1 MFKGYHSIFNLSK
14 VFIFIFLFLR
24 CQPLKID
31 LLCDMDSKTFQAIL
45 ALKIIGKDESSFCG
59 YKPVTN
65 TSASVTNTPPPSNP
79 TTPVIPTSP
88 TTPPPTVNSFTIG
101 GTITGLSGSLILAN
115 NSTDTITV
123 TQNGAFTFTRQ
134 LANNASYA
142 ATIITNPVNQGCS
155 IGNASGVVQN
165 SNVTNINITCAGNS
179 KTLTAI
185 NIPSLSITGTLNG
198 LGVTMIAPPTTTNLT
213 GLIPTFTHTGAYVTV
228 NSTTITSGISTVD
241 FTNPVAFTVV
251 AADGST
257 QIYTVAIYAPRAIN
271 GIGLWLRADSMAL
284 ANGASVNPWNDS
296 SGNGNNFP
304 GSGGATF
311 QNAVINGLPVVR
323 VAGFGFGQGSGTPT
337 GLYVDDS
344 GSFFSV
350 SKLNGAPGAA
360 VSILTMGGCPN
371 GGRGFLFQGT
381 TGKLSVTR
389 YCNADNLYF
398 NTSPGFTNFRIH
410 SVLQNGTSL
419 VNGYLDGSLDA
430 TNNTITA
437 PGQGYNN
444 FGSGNY
450 VYYIANSS
458 GSTDF
463 GNIDIAEILFY
474 NIFLNA
480 TDIKKVHCYLSIKYA
495 LPLNGV
501 SCP

>member
-1 MFKGYHSIFNLSK
+1 MFKNFWKYY
-14 VFIFIFLFLR
+14 IFLFFLFG
-24 CQPLKID
+24 CEKLNIN
-31 LLCDMDSKTFQAIL
+31 LLCDTDSKTFQAIL
-45 ALKIIGKDESSFCG
+45 AYKAATKDENSFCG
-59 YKPVTN
+59 YNPKANSTN
-65 TSASVTNTPPPSNP
+65 ANN
-79 TTPVIPTSP
+79 
-88 TTPPPTVNSFTIG
+88 NLAAGSFQIG
-101 GTITGLSGSLILAN
+101 GSITGLLGSVTIAN
-115 NSTDTITV
+115 NSTDTLTL
-123 TQNGAFTFTRQ
+123 TQNGAFTFTQ
-134 LANNASYA
+134 AIADNTAYSV
-142 ATIITNPVNQGCS
+142 TIITNPATQVCS
-155 IGNASGVVQN
+155 ISNGNGIVQGA
-165 SNVTNINITCAGNS
+165 NVTNIAINCGSNS

-185 NIPSLSITGTLNG
+185 SIPSLSITGTFNG
-198 LGVTMIAPPTTTNLT
+198 LGVIMIAPPATTNLT
-213 GLIPTFTHTGAYVTV
+213 GLIPTFTHTGSSVTV
-228 NSTTITSGISTVD
+228 NGTAITSGISAVD
-241 FTNPVAFTVV
+241 FTNPVSFTVV

-257 QIYTVAIYAPRAIN
+257 QVYTVAVYAPRAIS

-284 ANGASVNPWNDS
+284 ANGAAVNPWNDS

-304 GSGGATF
+304 GGGGATF
-311 QNAVINGLPVVR
+311 QTAVINGLPVVR
-323 VAGFGFGQGSGTPT
+323 IAGFGFGLGAGSPS
-337 GLYVDDS
+337 GLYVNDS

-350 SKLNGAPGAA
+350 SKLNGAPGTA
-360 VSILTMGGCPN
+360 VSILTLGGCPN

-389 YCNADNLYF
+389 YCNMDNLVF

-410 SVLQNGTSL
+410 SILQNGTSL

-444 FGSGNY
+444 FGGGNY

-458 GSTDF
+458 GGTDF

-474 NIFLNA
+474 NVFLNA
-480 TDIKKVHCYLSIKYA
+480 TDMKKIHCYLSAKYA

>member
-1 MFKGYHSIFNLSK
+1 MFKSYHSIFNLSK
-14 VFIFIFLFLR
+14 VFIFISLFLT

-59 YKPVTN
+59 YKPVAN
-65 TSASVTNTPPPSNP
+65 TSASATNIPPSSAP
-79 TTPVIPTSP
+79 TTPVVP

-101 GTITGLSGSLILAN
+101 GTITGLSGSLILTN
-115 NSTDTITV
+115 NSTDIITV
-123 TQNGAFTFTRQ
+123 TQNGAFTFTQQ
-134 LANNASYA
+134 LANNTSYA
-142 ATIITNPVNQGCS
+142 VTVTTNPVNQGCS
-155 IGNASGVVQN
+155 IGNASGIVQN
-165 SNVTNINITCAGNS
+165 ANVTNVNITCAGNS

-185 NIPSLSITGTLNG
+185 NIPSLSITGTFNG
-198 LGVTMIAPPTTTNLT
+198 LGVIMIAPPTTTNLT
-213 GLIPTFTHTGAYVTV
+213 GLIPTFSHTGVSVTV
-228 NSTTITSGISTVD
+228 NGTAITSGISAVD
-241 FTNPVAFTVV
+241 FTNPVSFTVV

-257 QIYTVAIYAPRAIN
+257 QVYTVAVYAPRAIS

-304 GSGGATF
+304 SSGSATF
-311 QNAVINGLPVVR
+311 QSAVINGLPVVR
-323 VAGFGFGQGSGTPT
+323 IAGFGFGLGAGTPT
-337 GLYVDDS
+337 GLYVNDS

-360 VSILTMGGCPN
+360 VSILTLGGCPN
-371 GGRGFLFQGT
+371 GGRGFIFQGT

-389 YCNADNLYF
+389 YCNADNLVF

-410 SVLQNGTSL
+410 SILQNGTSL
-419 VNGYLDGSLDA
+419 VNGYLDGNLDA
-430 TNNTITA
+430 TNNTIIA
-437 PGQGYNN
+437 AGQGYNN
-444 FGSGNY
+444 FGGGNY

-474 NIFLNA
+474 NVFLNA
-480 TDIKKVHCYLSIKYA
+480 TDMKKVNCYLSVKYA